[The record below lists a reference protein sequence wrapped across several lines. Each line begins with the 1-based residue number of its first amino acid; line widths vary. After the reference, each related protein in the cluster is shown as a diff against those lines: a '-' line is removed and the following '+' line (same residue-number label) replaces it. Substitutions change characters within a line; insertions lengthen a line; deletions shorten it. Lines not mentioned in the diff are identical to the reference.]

1 MKRIPLL
8 TLQKALYQVLI
19 NYQTTPVFDD
29 VPDDIEIKLPY
40 ITLGAFTCRTNGTKI
55 NDIADVSLQIHI
67 WSEYQGKKEVNEI
80 ANDIICVLGNVKLVL
95 EDDFKILSQDI
106 TMFESFEEEETGYH
120 GVITLDC
127 RIENLK

>member
-40 ITLGAFTCRTNGTKI
+40 ITLGAFTCRANGAKI
-55 NDIADVSLQIHI
+55 NDITDVSLQIHI

-95 EDDFKILSQDI
+95 EDDFKMLAQEI

>member
-55 NDIADVSLQIHI
+55 NDITDVSLQIHI

-80 ANDIICVLGNVKLVL
+80 ANDIICVLGSVKLVL
-95 EDDFKILSQDI
+95 EDDFKMLAQEI

>member
-19 NYQTTPVFDD
+19 NCQTTPVFDD

-106 TMFESFEEEETGYH
+106 AMFESFEEEETGYH